1 MRTMLAL
8 CVAALP
14 AIAQNYKVVLVEGH
28 GAINPIAKETR
39 RNFTVRVEQRYG
51 IPGKRV
57 PVTFTAPS
65 SGPSGTFPDA
75 DQVVTLRT
83 DDQGYAVVRGFRPN
97 RIPGQYEIR
106 VVAAA
111 PGGTVTA
118 SIPQTNA
125 LVKQGRESWARRF
138 SRRLASMAQ
147 SGRAALTQLFRK

>member
-1 MRTMLAL
+1 MLAVCL
-8 CVAALP
+8 AALP

-28 GAINPIAKETR
+28 GAINPIAKATR
-39 RNFTVRVEQRYG
+39 RNFTIRVEQRYG

-57 PVTFTAPS
+57 PVTFSAPS

-97 RIPGQYEIR
+97 GIPGQYEIR
-106 VVAAA
+106 VAAAA
-111 PGGTVTA
+111 PGGTVSA

-125 LVKQGRESWARRF
+125 LVKQDGESWARRF
-138 SRRLASMAQ
+138 SRRLAVMAQ
-147 SGRAALTQLFRK
+147 SGRTALTQLFRK